1 MLLLKVWKRDLT
13 YPQQRFIYVCF
24 FRDVSTGPLRAIQT
38 ADKCL
43 PWLFHK
49 EKSDLLHPFP
59 IMIWLSPIFWLK
71 LHFKAK
77 KNQLWSCF
85 ITVWRLLIFSVPST
99 TWKEWCE
106 GRYEAIVFL
115 DFLVLLI
122 RLAIALPS
130 ESAIHYVSIHT
141 LSS

>member
-77 KNQLWSCF
+77 KKSALAMFYHCLEITNISCTSNTKNVVKEDMKPLSF
-85 ITVWRLLIFSVPST
+85 WVFCLI
-99 TWKEWCE
+99 
-106 GRYEAIVFL
+106 
-115 DFLVLLI
+115 I
-122 RLAIALPS
+122 RLTIALTS